1 MRNAIRILILSLM
14 VMGLASVASAHR
26 YHTSVTRIEHN
37 AEESLVEITVQ
48 TFADDIEAALSKRT
62 GAGGVRLD
70 SSAKTNALLLDYLRN
85 VIQLKTGDAGLELQ
99 WIGMELKGHSVW
111 FFLQAKAPEGLSR
124 LTLSN
129 RLLFELFADQVNI
142 VNVVKPGKRASLVFK
157 RGDTVK
163 SMP

>member
-1 MRNAIRILILSLM
+1 MTAALRVLSLSLI
-14 VMGLASVASAHR
+14 VVSLAPVASAHR

-37 AEESLVEITVQ
+37 VEEHLVEITVQ
-48 TFADDIEAALSKRT
+48 TFADDIEAALNKRSA
-62 GAGGVRLD
+62 AGGVRLD

-111 FFLQAKAPEGLSR
+111 FYLQAKAPDGLSK

-142 VNVVKPGKRASLVFK
+142 VNVVKDGKRASLVFK
-157 RGDTVK
+157 RGDTAKVI
-163 SMP
+163 P